1 MTRKTAGV
9 LVGAMAFAGALAL
22 GPVAHAATPGLH
34 GCAAIS
40 GAQPTCTFTGNGDP
54 NGGYG
59 ALSNGWSITHQT
71 IDPVTGL
78 PVTVTDA
85 SGSAPAALAF
95 TFATGVVYTV
105 TVSAQGSVAAGS
117 PQ

>member
-22 GPVAHAATPGLH
+22 GPVAAHAATPGLH
-34 GCAAIS
+34 GCVAIS
-40 GAQPTCTFTGNGDP
+40 GPQSTCTFTGNGDP

-59 ALSNGWSITHQT
+59 ALSSSWSITHTTTGPNGLT
-71 IDPVTGL
+71 IV
-78 PVTVTDA
+78 VTDA
-85 SGSAPAALAF
+85 AGTAPAALAF

-105 TVSAQGSVAAGS
+105 TAGNGSVAAGS
-117 PQ
+117 AQ